1 MKKRI
6 VSFLMALVMA
16 VSLLPVQV
24 FAASS
29 PTVVGGK
36 LKQSIEY
43 VISYD
48 DDENE
53 IYTPAK
59 EGDEASGCVYIIG
72 VPSTGTDTLTFT
84 LTGNNTFDTTDFDPS
99 FMSGTGENF
108 DYQAEGITLSED
120 KRSIEV
126 SLKNA
131 PFPDSEA
138 ISQNLPIFSEWDQF
152 NGIYNKKLHYIF
164 AYLDDGDYI
173 DILIYKAKPEQETT
187 EGPFDFTQAFF
198 EATPAGSCTAHPAVF
213 DGDEEMSG
221 FIKDQYP
228 VYFARVSGDT
238 KEITKTTNGSAYY
251 DFNSSLEGWPSS
263 GPISHDRADTVFCVA
278 ADDYE
283 VTKSAISL
291 TSVTLS
297 EDADHLL
304 FFVCD
309 DDAEHMGYFLVEWLT
324 SSNTLT
330 DEQKKPLA
338 DLLATVADGNTNY
351 YQSGDRY
358 NDKTKNTSTK
368 GFWTEFTAANG
379 PRAKAQ
385 KALKTATT
393 EAEINAATAA
403 LQAAIDNL
411 IPTSQLNP
419 TRLYEVVQQYKS
431 YTDEWFENFTEN
443 SVVKFKAKLAEAE
456 AYLDSLF
463 DDNGNPTA
471 ENVPENQKKADG
483 YPSAVSRMLVSI
495 EGLGQAQDH
504 QKTVNSL
511 LKQYP
516 MTANNGVYT
525 EASWDAFVAA
535 RDAAKEYFAQYPAT
549 EEGYGSAPS
558 PRQYS
563 KLTKNLLQAVYG
575 LTPAAEQITVTLI
588 YTDDYHLRVPDSKKT
603 DPAGNKPGTQKVT
616 LTSGATIGDLM
627 KKTGY
632 TYAPDFGS
640 NKFEGVH
647 LEMDKL
653 LVNGVILNGV
663 VQPESATPDINY
675 VLRDG
680 DVVQF
685 VHMDWP
691 SFEFNYIYRDAPDW
705 VALGNKL
712 KVMRFGGASA
722 QTAKTGVETT
732 VTVEATS
739 AHLWTYNGIYSAY
752 AGAEIAVYGPRNE
765 DGTYPEKAILTGKLT
780 DAAGQASFK
789 LYNEGVY
796 LVTAFESHANDSNSG
811 YYPSAVVAAPYLELT
826 VTANEDGAGIKADLK
841 AELDKAY
848 KTYPESYFRPETW
861 EKLKAAYDKAAEI
874 LTSTDAAVSAAY
886 DAQKSAIKEIKGYQA
901 ATTAENEKNLTTFRT
916 ALNKLPDNTALLTV
930 GVKSTVDELI
940 GCYDGMSDYQRRQ
953 LTGAE
958 KAKYDKIKAFA
969 DANETFPADE
979 QYNLKLN
986 VVADTPA
993 ATAALN
999 EMVTYL
1005 REHPV
1010 KQDRGP
1016 GGGGDYTTAI
1026 LTATPFSFIHY
1037 KESREPLATFDKIES
1052 NKAVQIVT
1060 GLEYAAYFQT
1070 RDADGTFTVDGAKW
1084 SISDEGVLM
1093 DDGPFLGYNVY
1104 GDMIVTIDGVP
1115 YAVESITYDGID
1127 ASKVRNYDRLK
1138 AYDVS
1143 GYKGKNDQWINMR
1156 FDNAMKS
1163 FTMPYNDVTVTITWA
1178 PVGDTLSTV
1187 KQAAQS
1193 RLQTLYNSLGGKAD
1207 EAYQAGVKAIT
1218 AAKTAAAVDKAYQA
1232 AVKDMQSA
1240 AANYG
1245 KVQVIVEN
1253 TTFTSDLWP
1262 DGEKYWDG
1270 TLVDTWVDLSADSTM
1285 MSCVAA
1291 ALKTVNANS
1300 KGVESGY
1307 IASIN
1312 GLGEFDGSGSA
1323 GWMGTLNDWF
1333 TNVGFSEFTVAKG
1346 NLADGDVIRVMFTS
1360 SGYGADL
1367 GGTWGNSDTTVKAL
1381 TVDGAMLTPNFIPG
1395 EAGGQYDYTLIIDG
1409 ESASVKLTPT
1419 ASNKNFQVKTF
1430 LNEKV
1435 TDRSEGSSFYK
1446 RTETIPVK
1454 VGDTIYLGCGAKN
1467 WLSMNNQAGNKQ
1479 NSDGTWYALHVVN
1492 SNTGANYVT
1501 DLIAKLPTSL
1511 KYETYTRSMNDVA
1524 AARAAYGVL
1533 AKSEQGKVTNLAK
1546 LVNLEKQIEG
1556 FTAVDAFK
1564 VQLAALPEAEKLS
1577 VNDREAVDAAE
1588 AAYRTLTDALKD
1600 CLTVAEKEKAETV
1613 FDKMAEIKGNVVLA
1627 VEKQIDAIGEVTL
1640 ENEAAVRAAQAA
1652 YDALTAE
1659 QKQLVNSEKVAA
1671 LNAAVAKLAEL
1682 KRVKLLA
1689 EMGDIYASVGESLQA
1704 QVNKSAPIVG
1714 SIGGEWLA
1722 LGLARSDRSVPAG
1735 YYDNVVQ
1742 YVKANVNANERL
1754 HNSKS
1759 TDNSRVILA
1768 LTAIGKDP
1776 TNVGG
1781 HNLLKGLDSMSYI
1794 NKQGINGPVFALIAL
1809 DSHNY
1814 PTFGE
1819 VTRDVLIDRILSE
1832 QVKADGG
1839 WALGG
1844 ADEKASDVDV
1854 TAMTIQA
1861 LAPYYKTNAKVK
1873 TAVDKGLTWLSE
1885 HQQEDGGFASWG
1897 AVNSESCAQ
1906 VIVALA
1912 ALGIDPLTDSRFI
1925 KNGITALD
1933 ALCGYYT
1940 QDDTLGK
1947 GFAHVKQSSGGYVGG
1962 AYNQMATEQAYYAL
1976 NAYYRF
1982 ANSQNRL
1989 YDMTDVCITH
1999 NFGAWTVTKVATCT
2013 ESGISTRKCSVCGTE
2028 ETMIVPSLGHSM
2040 TATAGKAATCTGA
2053 GNSAYWSCSRCGK
2066 FFSDAAGKTEIAK
2079 DSWVIAALGHDEATR
2094 GAVAAT
2100 CYISGHEEDTYCKR
2114 CGIVLTAGATIPAT
2128 GKHTYVNGVCTVCGV
2143 KNPAGGIKG
2152 DDLKVDSKDNKTVS
2166 GGGLVIKAEVTVD
2179 DEKLMEIKA
2188 AVENGSITVKVD
2200 NEKAVQ
2206 TTDEQKK
2213 TDGGKSALE
2222 AKANAADTPAE
2233 VKNEL
2238 TKLIDKLAD
2247 MRKDNSGKKDAQIE
2261 KVVDV
2266 AVELVKTVNGQV
2278 TSVAQLIELP
2288 QSVTVTIS
2296 ITDEMYNSLLNRKV
2310 CVVRSHTDANGNVTT
2325 TELPA
2330 YLGGTE
2336 GNRVLSF
2343 QTDKASTFAI
2353 VSYETV
2359 STGGGS
2365 GSGSITVVK
2374 PTSANTAD
2382 DSQMVIWLGSAVMA
2396 AAAVVVLTRKQK
2408 RVSK

>member
-43 VISYD
+43 VLSYD
-48 DDENE
+48 DDGNT

-59 EGDEASGCVYIIG
+59 EGDEASGCVYIIE
-72 VPSTGTDTLTFT
+72 VPSTETDTLTFT
-84 LTGNNTFDTTDFDPS
+84 LTGNNTFDTENSDPS
-99 FMSGTGENF
+99 FMSGIGEEF
-108 DYQAEGITLSED
+108 DFQTEGITLSED

-138 ISQNLPIFSEWDQF
+138 ISQNLSIFSEWDQF
-152 NGIYNKKLHYIF
+152 NGIYNKKLHYIS
-164 AYLDDGDYI
+164 ACLDDGDYI
-173 DILIYKAKPEQETT
+173 DILIYKAEPEQETT
-187 EGPFDFTQAFF
+187 EGPFDLTQAFF

-238 KEITKTTNGSAYY
+238 KEITKTTNGCAYY
-251 DFNSSLEGWPSS
+251 DFNSSFEEWPSS

-351 YQSGDRY
+351 YQSNDRW
-358 NDKTKNTSTK
+358 NGKTASKT
-368 GFWTEFTAANG
+368 GFWAEFTAANG
-379 PRAKAQ
+379 PRATAQ
-385 KALKTATT
+385 KVLETATKEEQIT
-393 EAEINAATAA
+393 TAVA
-403 LQAAIDNL
+403 DLTTAIDNL

-419 TRLYEVVQQYKS
+419 TGLYEGLEAFKG
-431 YTDEWFENFTEN
+431 YTDEFLEKTYTEN
-443 SVVKFKAKLAEAE
+443 SAVRFKAKLAEAKE
-456 AYLDSLF
+456 YLNSLF

-471 ENVPENQKKADG
+471 KNVPENQSTADG
-483 YPSAVSRMLVSI
+483 YLKAVRATLVNK
-495 EGLGQAQDH
+495 EELAKEQDNV
-504 QKTVNSL
+504 KIVNAL
-511 LKQYP
+511 LKQCP
-516 MTANNGVYT
+516 TANNGVYT
-525 EASWDAFVAA
+525 EDSWNAFVAA
-535 RDAAKEYFAQYPAT
+535 RDAAKEYFTQYPVT
-549 EEGYGSAPS
+549 EEGYASAPY
-558 PRQYS
+558 PQQHS
-563 KLTKNLLQAVYG
+563 KLAKQLVNAIQS
-575 LTPAAEQITVTLI
+575 LTPAAEQITVTLT
-588 YTDDYHLRVPDSKKT
+588 YTDDYHLRAPDSRIT
-603 DPAGNKPGTQKVT
+603 DPACNKPGTRTVT

-627 KKTGY
+627 NQTGY
-632 TYAPDFGS
+632 TYWDSS
-640 NKFEGVH
+640 NFEGVH
-647 LEMDKL
+647 LSQAQLLCNGCLLVTSSSISGSPETKSMDK
-653 LVNGVILNGV
+653 
-663 VQPESATPDINY
+663 TDY

-680 DVVQF
+680 DVIQL

-691 SFEFNYIYRDAPDW
+691 SFEFNYIYREAEDGA
-705 VALGNKL
+705 ALTNKL

-841 AELDKAY
+841 AELDKVY
-848 KTYPESYFRPETW
+848 KTYPESYFRSETW

-874 LTSTDAAVSAAY
+874 LTSTDSTVSAAY
-886 DAQKSAIKEIKGYQA
+886 DAQKSAISEIKGYQA
-901 ATTAENEKNLTTFRT
+901 ATTAENEKTLTTFRT
-916 ALNKLPDNTALLTV
+916 ELNKLPDDASLLSA

-940 GCYDGMSDYQRRQ
+940 GCYKGMSDYQRKQ

-969 DANETFPADE
+969 DANETFPADQ

-993 ATAALN
+993 ATAVLN

-1005 REHPV
+1005 REHPA
-1010 KQDRGP
+1010 KMDRAY
-1016 GGGGDYTTAI
+1016 GGMYDHTKAINIVTPYTFGRYDGSTMLFSKTFSKIEPLTPVRLYTAI
-1026 LTATPFSFIHY
+1026 
-1037 KESREPLATFDKIES
+1037 D
-1052 NKAVQIVT
+1052 
-1060 GLEYAAYFQT
+1060 YAAYFQT
-1070 RDADGTFTVDGAKW
+1070 RNANGTFAVDDAKW
-1084 SISDEGVLM
+1084 SISDEG
-1093 DDGPFLGYNVY
+1093 LGIVTLVEGHAQTPGVY
-1104 GDMIVTIDGVP
+1104 GTTGHLTVTVDGVV
-1115 YAVESITYDGID
+1115 YEVKSITYEGLAKSDVTVGTQR
-1127 ASKVRNYDRLK
+1127 VYD
-1138 AYDVS
+1138 DS
-1143 GYKGKNDQWINMR
+1143 GYKGKSGDVVNVDISE
-1156 FDNAMKS
+1156 AYLG

-1193 RLQTLYNSLGGKAD
+1193 RLQELRSSLGDKA
-1207 EAYQAGVKAIT
+1207 EAAYQDGVKAIQ
-1218 AAKTAAAVDKAYQA
+1218 AATSVAAVETAYQS
-1232 AVKDMQSA
+1232 AVVAMKKA

-1253 TTFTSDLWP
+1253 TTYSKKAGAP
-1262 DGEKYWDG
+1262 WDG

-1291 ALKTVNANS
+1291 ALKTKNATVV
-1300 KGVESGY
+1300 GAESNY
-1307 IASIN
+1307 ISSIN
-1312 GLGEFDGSGSA
+1312 GLGEFDGNKSA

-1333 TNVGFSEFTVAKG
+1333 TNEGFGAFTVKNG
-1346 NLADGDVIRVMFTS
+1346 KLASGDVIRIMFTS

-1479 NSDGTWYALHVVN
+1479 NSDGTWYALHVV
-1492 SNTGANYVT
+1492 SINTGATYVT

-1524 AARAAYGVL
+1524 AARAAYEVL
-1533 AKSEQGKVTNLAK
+1533 VKGEQDNVTNLRK
-1546 LVNLEKQIEG
+1546 LVSLEKQIEG

-1588 AAYRTLTDALKD
+1588 AAYKVLEQKD
-1600 CLTVAEKEKAETV
+1600 CLTVAEKEKAEAV
-1613 FDKMAEIKGNVVLA
+1613 FAKMAEIKGNLVLA

-1640 ENEAAVRAAQAA
+1640 ENEAAVKAAQAA

-1659 QKQLVNSEKVAA
+1659 QKQLVNGEKVAA

-1682 KRVKLLA
+1682 KREKLLA

-1722 LGLARSDRSVPAG
+1722 LALARSGRSVPAG

-1781 HNLLKGLDSMSYI
+1781 HNLLKGLDSMNYI

-1873 TAVDKGLTWLSE
+1873 TAVDKGLTWLSA
-1885 HQQEDGGFASWG
+1885 HQEEDGGFASWG

-1999 NFGAWTVTKVATCT
+1999 NFGAWTVTKAATCT

-2040 TATAGKAATCTGA
+2040 TATAGKAATCTEA
-2053 GNSAYWSCSRCGK
+2053 GNSAYWTCSRCHK
-2066 FFSDAAGKTEIAK
+2066 YFSDAAGKTEIAK
-2079 DSWVIAALGHDEATR
+2079 DSWIINALGHDVGTR

-2100 CYISGHEEDTYCKR
+2100 CYISGHEADTYCKR
-2114 CGIVLTAGATIPAT
+2114 CGIVITAGATIPAT
-2128 GKHTYVNGVCTVCGV
+2128 GKHTYVNGVCTTCGTR
-2143 KNPAGGIKG
+2143 NPAGGIKG
-2152 DDLKVDSKDNKTVS
+2152 DDLKVDSKDNTIVT
-2166 GGGLVIKAEVTVD
+2166 GGGLTIKTDKPVT
-2179 DEKLMEIKA
+2179 DEKLAEIKA
-2188 AVENGSITVKVD
+2188 AVENGSIVITVNNTPILQLTKED
-2200 NEKAVQ
+2200 KEA
-2206 TTDEQKK
+2206 
-2213 TDGGKSALE
+2213 DGGKNALMQ
-2222 AKANAADTPAE
+2222 AGAAASG
-2233 VKNEL
+2233 EL
-2238 TKLIDKLAD
+2238 KKELDKLAEKLD
-2247 MRKDNSGKKDAQIE
+2247 ALRGDSSKKNAQLE
-2261 KVVDV
+2261 KIIDV
-2266 AVELVKTVNGQV
+2266 TVELVKTNAVGSV
-2278 TSVAQLIELP
+2278 ESVAQLTELP
-2288 QSVTVTIS
+2288 RSVTVTVS
-2296 ITDEMYNSLLNRKV
+2296 ITNELYDSLKDKRV

-2330 YLGGTE
+2330 TLGGTRD
-2336 GNRVLSF
+2336 NYVLIF
-2343 QTDKASTFAI
+2343 QTDRASTFAI
-2353 VSYETV
+2353 VSYAAV
-2359 STGGGS
+2359 SSGRHHYTGGTTTGKVNS
-2365 GSGSITVVK
+2365 S
-2374 PTSANTAD
+2374 NTAD